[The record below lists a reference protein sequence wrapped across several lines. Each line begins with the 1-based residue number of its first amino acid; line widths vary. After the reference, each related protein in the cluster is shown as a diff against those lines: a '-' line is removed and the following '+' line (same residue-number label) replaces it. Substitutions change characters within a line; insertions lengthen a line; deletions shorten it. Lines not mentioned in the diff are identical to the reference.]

1 MFVFI
6 YNKYIAKDPKTKFGN
21 QTAIIGEKS
30 DCWANTPKTLSKNT
44 YVIATDIPKAKLIPA
59 PPLLLTEETENAIRV
74 NINIEKGILHFL
86 CLTTW
91 YLPILDDPLDFS

>member
-6 YNKYIAKDPKTKFGN
+6 YNKYIAKDPKTKFGS

-44 YVIATDIPKAKLIPA
+44 YVIATDIPNAKLTPA

-74 NINIEKGILHFL
+74 NINIEKGILHF
-86 CLTTW
+86 
-91 YLPILDDPLDFS
+91 YLEIKESFELMSLN